1 MQDILAIAIALAAA
15 FWLGRTLWR
24 RLARPGCGPPPAGPP
39 GSDGFVPLD
48 SLSLPEQKESGR
60 PTGRPD
66 R

>member
-24 RLARPGCGPPPAGPP
+24 RLARPACGPPPAGPP

-48 SLSLPEQKESGR
+48 SLR
-60 PTGRPD
+60 PPRNRRHGPG
-66 R
+66 